1 MTSDPTARIPA
12 STVRRLPMY
21 LRCLEEVGIGAGT
34 IGSEEIAAATGGSAV
49 QVRKDLSHLKYS
61 GTRGVGYDI
70 DLLAA
75 AIKKALGLDRT
86 RRVAL
91 VGAGNLGTAL
101 AGYAGFPA
109 SGFDITAVYDRNPRR
124 IGAFIGAMRVRDVA
138 DLGSDAAQAPYEIGV
153 IATPVSAAQS
163 VAEAM
168 VGAEIRAILN
178 FAGVNVRVPS
188 SVVVRNVD
196 LSTEF
201 RILSYYLPR

>member
-1 MTSDPTARIPA
+1 
-12 STVRRLPMY
+12 MY
-21 LRCLEEVGIGAGT
+21 LRVLEDIGIRAGT

-101 AGYAGFPA
+101 AGYTGFA
-109 SGFDITAVYDRNPRR
+109 ATGFDITAVYDKNPRR
-124 IGAFIGAMRVRDVA
+124 IGALIGGMAVRNIGRLVA
-138 DLGSDAAQAPYEIGV
+138 DAAAEPYEIGV
-153 IATPVSAAQS
+153 IATPVGAAQS
-163 VAEAM
+163 VADTM
-168 VGAEIRAILN
+168 VAAQIGAILN
-178 FAGVNVRVPS
+178 FAGVTVRVPDD
-188 SVVVRNVD
+188 VVVRNVD

-201 RILSYYLPR
+201 RILSYYLSR

>member
-1 MTSDPTARIPA
+1 
-12 STVRRLPMY
+12 MY
-21 LRCLEEVGIGAGT
+21 LRVLEDIGIRAGT

-61 GTRGVGYDI
+61 GTRGVGYEI

-101 AGYAGFPA
+101 AGYAGFA
-109 SGFDITAVYDRNPRR
+109 ATGFDITAVYDKNPRR
-124 IGAFIGAMRVRDVA
+124 IGALIGGMAVRNIGRLVA
-138 DLGSDAAQAPYEIGV
+138 DAVADPYEIGV
-153 IATPVSAAQS
+153 IATPVGAAQS
-163 VAEAM
+163 VADTM
-168 VGAEIRAILN
+168 VAAHIGAILN
-178 FAGVNVRVPS
+178 FAGVTVRVPDD
-188 SVVVRNVD
+188 VVVRNVD

-201 RILSYYLPR
+201 RILSYYLSR

>member
-1 MTSDPTARIPA
+1 MNNRIPA
-12 STVRRLPMY
+12 ATVQRLPMY
-21 LRCLEEVGIGAGT
+21 LRVLEDIGIRAGT

-75 AIKKALGLDRT
+75 AIKKALGLNRT

-101 AGYAGFPA
+101 AGYTGFA
-109 SGFDITAVYDRNPRR
+109 ATGFDITAVYDKNPRR
-124 IGAFIGAMRVRDVA
+124 IGALIGGMAVRNIGRLVA
-138 DLGSDAAQAPYEIGV
+138 DAAAEPYEIGV
-153 IATPVSAAQS
+153 IATPVGAAQS
-163 VAEAM
+163 VADTM
-168 VGAEIRAILN
+168 VAAQIGAILN
-178 FAGVNVRVPS
+178 FAGVTVRVPDD
-188 SVVVRNVD
+188 VVVRNVD

-201 RILSYYLPR
+201 RILSYYLSR

>member
-1 MTSDPTARIPA
+1 
-12 STVRRLPMY
+12 MY
-21 LRCLEEVGIGAGT
+21 LRVLEDLGVRAGT

-49 QVRKDLSHLKYS
+49 QVRKDLSHLRYS

-101 AGYAGFPA
+101 AGYTGFA
-109 SGFDITAVYDRNPRR
+109 ATGFDITAVYDKNPRR
-124 IGAFIGAMRVRDVA
+124 IGALIGGMAVRNIGRLVA
-138 DLGSDAAQAPYEIGV
+138 DAAADPYEIGV
-153 IATPVSAAQS
+153 IATPAGAAQS
-163 VAEAM
+163 VADTM
-168 VGAEIRAILN
+168 VAAQIGAILN
-178 FAGVNVRVPS
+178 FAGVTVRVPDD
-188 SVVVRNVD
+188 VVVRNVD

-201 RILSYYLPR
+201 RILSYYLSR

>member
-1 MTSDPTARIPA
+1 MSNRIPA
-12 STVRRLPMY
+12 ATVQRLPMY
-21 LRCLEEVGIGAGT
+21 LRVLEDLGIRAGT

-49 QVRKDLSHLKYS
+49 QVRKDLSHLRYS

-101 AGYAGFPA
+101 AGYTGFA
-109 SGFDITAVYDRNPRR
+109 ATGFDITAVYDKNPRR
-124 IGAFIGAMRVRDVA
+124 IGALIGGMAVRNIGRLVA
-138 DLGSDAAQAPYEIGV
+138 DAAADPYEIGV
-153 IATPVSAAQS
+153 IATPVGAAQS
-163 VAEAM
+163 VADTM
-168 VGAEIRAILN
+168 VAAQIGAILN
-178 FAGVNVRVPS
+178 FAGVTVRVPDD
-188 SVVVRNVD
+188 VVVRNVD

-201 RILSYYLPR
+201 RILSYYLSR